1 MFCRGA
7 FFISSPVD
15 VSGTGEAGGKEK
27 TPKMGRAM
35 MRSFWVQVEQV
46 CDCHRKMERYLNEE
60 RTGMFL
66 DSKDWLRLLVFFLC
80 SKLVYCHGKF
90 EWHERKTVFF
100 MENAQE
106 EKDSIR

>member
-27 TPKMGRAM
+27 TPKMGRTM
-35 MRSFWVQVEQV
+35 MRSFWVQAEQV

-80 SKLVYCHGKF
+80 RKPVSAFSHREGKGTG
-90 EWHERKTVFF
+90 RKRQHKIIVVVL
-100 MENAQE
+100 
-106 EKDSIR
+106 

>member
-15 VSGTGEAGGKEK
+15 VSGAGEAGGKEK

-35 MRSFWVQVEQV
+35 MRSFWVQAKQV

-60 RTGMFL
+60 RTGMFWIQRTG
-66 DSKDWLRLLVFFLC
+66 SVCWSFFFAEVRYLRFL
-80 SKLVYCHGKF
+80 
-90 EWHERKTVFF
+90 EREK
-100 MENAQE
+100 AQE
-106 EKDSIR
+106 EKGSIR